1 MPQKRSQALVL
12 AVRDF
17 SEADCL
23 VTFLTPAAG
32 RVTAVA
38 KHARKSKRRFMN
50 CLEPFS
56 LVEFL
61 YTEKPQQELARLE
74 SGELLEAFRGLRRSL
89 LPLACAA
96 VLTETTGE
104 LVGAEDRLPAI
115 YATLKNSLDYLAT
128 GQSPWSLFLS
138 HLLRLVAQTGFGPQW
153 QSCRHCGQAD
163 GGLVWFN
170 PEQGGVLC
178 QGCVSRAPGPRLYPL
193 HLGSRKLIL
202 AAQHLPLQHL
212 ARLRFPE
219 LARQETLAIM
229 QPFVRQ
235 IIGRELRAWGFL
247 EKILPYV

>member
-1 MPQKRSQALVL
+1 ML

-17 SEADCL
+17 GEADCL

-56 LVEFL
+56 LVEFM
-61 YTEKPQQELARLE
+61 YTEKPQQDLARLE
-74 SGELLEAFRGLRRSL
+74 SGELVAAFRGLRRSL
-89 LPLACAA
+89 LPLALAA

-104 LVGAEDRLPAI
+104 LVGAKDRLPDI
-115 YATLKNSLDYLAT
+115 YETLKNSLGHLAA
-128 GQSPWSLFLS
+128 GQPPWSLFLS

-153 QSCRHCGQAD
+153 QSCRLCGQAD
-163 GGLVWFN
+163 GSLVWFN
-170 PEQGGVLC
+170 PEQGGILC
-178 QGCVSRAPGPRLYPL
+178 QSCMSRVAGLRLYPL

-202 AAQHLPLQHL
+202 AAQHLPLEHL

-219 LARQETLAIM
+219 LARQETWAVLL
-229 QPFVRQ
+229 PFLRQ
-235 IIGRELRAWGFL
+235 VIGRELRSWGFL
-247 EKILPYV
+247 EKILLSA